1 MLIIKKCSILQ
12 YDKTIVLRFVTK
24 GNGMTAFL
32 NRIGPKIK
40 IANTLIEKELN
51 KQFAEIF
58 RDYSLTGA
66 QISLMIYLYESKAR
80 QITQKEVADAFVLSH
95 PTIRGI
101 VKRLEANKLIATS
114 SLESDQRQIVL
125 KLSDKGF
132 NLIDKN
138 IVKIRSIMTNVNTRI
153 TKGLSDREISELE
166 QVLSKISANF

>member
-12 YDKTIVLRFVTK
+12 YDKTLVLRFVTK
-24 GNGMTAFL
+24 GNSMTAFL

-101 VKRLEANKLIATS
+101 VKRLEANKLIAS
-114 SLESDQRQIVL
+114 SRLESDQRQIVL

-132 NLIDKN
+132 NLINKN

>member
-1 MLIIKKCSILQ
+1 
-12 YDKTIVLRFVTK
+12 
-24 GNGMTAFL
+24 
-32 NRIGPKIK
+32 
-40 IANTLIEKELN
+40 
-51 KQFAEIF
+51 
-58 RDYSLTGA
+58 
-66 QISLMIYLYESKAR
+66 MIYLYESKAR

>member
-1 MLIIKKCSILQ
+1 MLNIKKCSILQ

>member
-12 YDKTIVLRFVTK
+12 YNKTIVLRFVTK

-114 SLESDQRQIVL
+114 RLESDQRQIVL

>member
-24 GNGMTAFL
+24 GNSMTAFL

-114 SLESDQRQIVL
+114 RLENDQRQIVL

-138 IVKIRSIMTNVNTRI
+138 IVNIRSIMTNVNTRI

>member
-12 YDKTIVLRFVTK
+12 YDKALVLRFVTK
-24 GNGMTAFL
+24 GNSMTAFL

-58 RDYSLTGA
+58 KDYSLTGA

-114 SLESDQRQIVL
+114 RLENDQRQIVL

>member
-24 GNGMTAFL
+24 GNSMTAFL

-101 VKRLEANKLIATS
+101 VKRLEANKLIAS
-114 SLESDQRQIVL
+114 KRLENDQRQIVL

>member
-1 MLIIKKCSILQ
+1 
-12 YDKTIVLRFVTK
+12 
-24 GNGMTAFL
+24 MTAFL

-51 KQFAEIF
+51 KEFGEIF

-101 VKRLEANKLIATS
+101 VKRLEANKLIVTS
-114 SLESDQRQIVL
+114 RLENDQRQIVL
-125 KLSDKGF
+125 ELSNEGF

-138 IVKIRSIMTNVNTRI
+138 IFKIRTIMTNINKRI
-153 TKGLSDREISELE
+153 TKDLSKQEISELE
-166 QVLSKISANF
+166 QVLNKISANF

>member
-1 MLIIKKCSILQ
+1 MLIIKMCSILQ
-12 YDKTIVLRFVTK
+12 YDKTLVLRFVTK
-24 GNGMTAFL
+24 GNSMTAFL

-114 SLESDQRQIVL
+114 RLENDQRQIVL